1 LKVFEDVFD
10 GDFRVNMYRKSAISG
25 KQMTTQTTQ
34 MTIQTTQTTQ
44 TSEIDFTENDK
55 AILKIVQNNP
65 RLTQKELSL
74 ELNWT
79 VDREKYY
86 LNKMKKQGV
95 IRRVGSSHN
104 GYWELLIEA
113 RLLDA

>member
-1 LKVFEDVFD
+1 
-10 GDFRVNMYRKSAISG
+10 MYRKSAISG

-79 VDREKYY
+79 VDRVKYY